1 MSHHEEL
8 NRRVEQLETE
18 VKELKNIITGE
29 RGTYGLVLKVD
40 VLWKILAGV
49 VVALCGW
56 FGIRLQNLLSKL

>member
-1 MSHHEEL
+1 MHTHEEL
-8 NRRVEQLETE
+8 SRRVEELENR
-18 VKELKNIITGE
+18 VKELEVIVLGE

-56 FGIRLQNLLSKL
+56 FGIRLQNWLGKL